1 MAVIRLNT
9 IRVYAHHGCWDE
21 EAVIGGDYTVDVA
34 LHLDFSEAAKNDDLT
49 KTVDYVRV
57 KEIVY
62 EEMAVRAKLIENVL
76 DRMIVR
82 LKSEFEQCSKIWVR
96 VTKINAPMG
105 GEVESVSVEA
115 EA

>member
-9 IRVYAHHGCWDE
+9 VRVHANHGCWDE
-21 EAVIGGDYTVDVA
+21 EAIIGGEYTVDVA
-34 LHLDFSEAAKNDDLT
+34 LHLDFTEAAKNDDLS

-62 EEMAVRAKLIENVL
+62 EEMATRAKLIENVL
-76 DRMIVR
+76 DRMMIR
-82 LKSEFEQCSKIWVR
+82 LKSEFTQCDKIWIR

-105 GEVESVSVEA
+105 GQVESVSVEM

>member
-1 MAVIRLNT
+1 MAVIRLHT
-9 IRVYAHHGCWDE
+9 IRVYAHHGCWNE
-21 EAVIGGDYTVDVA
+21 EAIIGGDYTVDVA
-34 LHLDFSEAAKNDDLT
+34 LHLDFSEAAKNDDLS

-62 EEMAVRAKLIENVL
+62 EEMGVRAKLIENVL

-82 LKSEFEQCSKIWVR
+82 LKSEFSQCTKIWVR

-105 GEVESVSVEA
+105 GEVASVSVEA

>member
-9 IRVYAHHGCWDE
+9 VRVYAHHGCWDE
-21 EAVIGGDYTVDVA
+21 EAIIGGDYTVDVA
-34 LHLDFSEAAKNDDLT
+34 LHLDFTEAAKNDDLS

-57 KEIVY
+57 KEIIY
-62 EEMAVRAKLIENVL
+62 EEMAIRAKLIENVL

-82 LKSEFEQCSKIWVR
+82 LKTEFLQCDKIWVKI
-96 VTKINAPMG
+96 TKINAPMG
-105 GEVESVSVEA
+105 GQVENVSVEM